1 MVVLAD
7 EKVEVVV
14 VEEEVAQP
22 VSSQSSCSCRA
33 MSSSSSR
40 EQFLRQMEQ
49 IVEGIK
55 QNRIKVAAT
64 KDSLLKTAL

>member
-1 MVVLAD
+1 
-7 EKVEVVV
+7 
-14 VEEEVAQP
+14 
-22 VSSQSSCSCRA
+22 

-55 QNRIKVAAT
+55 QNRIKVAAA
-64 KDSLLKTAL
+64 KDSFKVALFAL

>member
-1 MVVLAD
+1 
-7 EKVEVVV
+7 
-14 VEEEVAQP
+14 
-22 VSSQSSCSCRA
+22 

-55 QNRIKVAAT
+55 QNRIKVPALSTLA
-64 KDSLLKTAL
+64 SLASRFPNSS